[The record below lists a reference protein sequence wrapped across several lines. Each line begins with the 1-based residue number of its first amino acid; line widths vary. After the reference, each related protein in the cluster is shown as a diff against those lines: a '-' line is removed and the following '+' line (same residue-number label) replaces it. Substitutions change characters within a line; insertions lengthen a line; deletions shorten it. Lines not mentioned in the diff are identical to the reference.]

1 MVRYLFLIAALVVSG
16 LPETGLAQSRF
27 TPEIQVGDR
36 VVTRYQ
42 IDQRGLLL
50 SLLGAPG
57 DTRELARE
65 QLINEAIQLSAAA
78 EAEIEVTPEQLEGG
92 MAEFAARGNLNM
104 DQIMELFAR
113 AGIQPETFRDFI
125 GAGLAWRSVIRA
137 RFSEEARES
146 LPRSLITR
154 TLAKTGTDGGTRVLV
169 SEILLPTSNPETAIA
184 SRQRAAEIS
193 GLQGEEAFSAA
204 ARRYSVAS
212 SRNNGGALNWVDIE
226 TLPPEIRATVANL
239 TPGQI
244 SRPVE
249 LESSVAVFL
258 LRDVE
263 VVQPGT
269 EETILVDYALFTVD
283 GGAGEAA
290 KVAARVDV
298 CDDLY
303 GVAKGLPAERLVRDA
318 VPTAQLPGDI
328 RAAVAEMDE
337 NETTTALTR
346 GGNATV
352 LMLCERRPGAE
363 NTVDLEIVG
372 NRLLNTRLTTTA
384 LHYLT
389 ELRAGTTVIYLTN

>member
-1 MVRYLFLIAALVVSG
+1 MKVDGTLSVSDRRVG
-16 LPETGLAQSRF
+16 GVPACPKRVWRKSRF

-92 MAEFAARGNLNM
+92 MAEFAARGNLNI
-104 DQIMELFAR
+104 DQIMELLAR

-125 GAGLAWRSVIRA
+125 VAGLAWRSVVRA
-137 RFSEEARES
+137 RFSEDARES

-193 GLQGEEAFSAA
+193 ALQGEEAFAAA

-226 TLPPEIRATVANL
+226 TLPPEIRSTVANL

-249 LESSVAVFL
+249 LENSVAVFL

-263 VVQPGT
+263 VVQAGT

-298 CDDLY
+298 CDDLLRRRQ
-303 GVAKGLPAERLVRDA
+303 GPARGTPCPRRRADR
-318 VPTAQLPGDI
+318 PTARRHPRRCCRNGRKRNLDRPHARRERHRPYAV
-328 RAAVAEMDE
+328 RASA
-337 NETTTALTR
+337 R
-346 GGNATV
+346 GR
-352 LMLCERRPGAE
+352 EHRRS
-363 NTVDLEIVG
+363 G
-372 NRLLNTRLTTTA
+372 NRR
-384 LHYLT
+384 
-389 ELRAGTTVIYLTN
+389 